1 MFSNIQV
8 FSEQQEP
15 LSKRNMDITTVCSIQ
30 SVAISRPSHS
40 HSHKG
45 V

>member
-8 FSEQQEP
+8 SSEQQKP
-15 LSKRNMDITTVCSIQ
+15 LSKRNTDITTVCSIQ

-40 HSHKG
+40 HKG